1 MKDLTI
7 RSVSGLLYAALIISA
22 ALTSDIIFITVIFI
36 FASLALYE
44 LAVEANTLDE
54 IEKHSSSIIKLISSS
69 DEFNSLIKDPT
80 NQKEDQLNI
89 ISKVSKNYKLNN
101 LLTTFLSFLISKR
114 RLFYVEKILKYFIEI
129 CSKKRGEIKAEL
141 TAAKELTE
149 NEINSIKEDLTKSFS
164 SKIKLNYKYDPS
176 LIGGLIVQVGS
187 TMVDTSIKNKLQQIE
202 NRMIEA

>member
-1 MKDLTI
+1 MSKKQSFSDT
-7 RSVSGLLYAALIISA
+7 SVSRY
-22 ALTSDIIFITVIFI
+22 
-36 FASLALYE
+36 SLALYE

-114 RLFYVEKILKYFIEI
+114 RLFYVEKILKDFIET

-149 NEINSIKEDLTKSFS
+149 KEINSIKEELTKNFS
-164 SKIKLNYKYDPS
+164 SKIKLNYKHDPG
-176 LIGGLIVQVGS
+176 LIGGLIIQVGS
-187 TMVDTSIKNKLQQIE
+187 KMVDTSIKNKLQKIT
-202 NRMIEA
+202 NRMVEA